1 MRLCSHN
8 IFFPMGVWTC
18 EGRMPHSL
26 AFSAL
31 QRQSCPA
38 SPPYSVLE
46 SDVLLLTSTVRGQ
59 SRVLG
64 TVHSS
69 MEAASSPLLPAM
81 RPRARVIIGLATPF
95 RLAIPLGLS
104 PPSADLS
111 YSRWL

>member
-1 MRLCSHN
+1 
-8 IFFPMGVWTC
+8 
-18 EGRMPHSL
+18 MPHSL

-81 RPRARVIIGLATPF
+81 RPRAQVIIGLATPF